1 MLVRSQT
8 NRQPEDPMHSQ
19 IAWSMSRNYRST
31 SLSKKPDNRHSL
43 TPASSLS
50 SVASSKSSD
59 SSTDTTSRSCS
70 STNLSLFTSTD
81 SQSIV
86 QPTAANK
93 PSQSLHKRQQ
103 TKSSMVV
110 NPVIHSNHHG
120 HLLSN
125 RLTRSASTEQ
135 LNPLRFVAHNCL
147 VKCMCLG
154 QMSGEVFAS
163 VGNDNQIKLWAI
175 GNTQSLVVSLFG
187 SADAFNCL

>member
-1 MLVRSQT
+1 
-8 NRQPEDPMHSQ
+8 
-19 IAWSMSRNYRST
+19 MSRNNPRST
-31 SLSKKPDNRHSL
+31 SLTTKTDKRHTVQL

-70 STNLSLFTSTD
+70 STNLSLFTTD
-81 SQSIV
+81 SQLV
-86 QPTAANK
+86 QSTKTNPLNAAK
-93 PSQSLHKRQQ
+93 HHS
-103 TKSSMVV
+103 TKHSMVV
-110 NPVIHSNHHG
+110 NPVITHHPHHSSNHA

-125 RLTRSASTEQ
+125 RLTRSTSTEQ

-175 GNTQSLVVSLFG
+175 GNTQSLVVSVFVCFYIYL
-187 SADAFNCL
+187 DYI

>member
-1 MLVRSQT
+1 
-8 NRQPEDPMHSQ
+8 
-19 IAWSMSRNYRST
+19 MSRNYRST
-31 SLSKKPDNRHSL
+31 SLSKKPDRHTL

-70 STNLSLFTSTD
+70 STNLSLFTTD
-81 SQSIV
+81 SQLAALHS
-86 QPTAANK
+86 QQQANK
-93 PSQSLHKRQQ
+93 SHLNQLNKHHKN
-103 TKSSMVV
+103 KNSMVV
-110 NPVIHSNHHG
+110 NPVITHHPHHTSTH

-125 RLTRSASTEQ
+125 RLTRSTSSEQ

-154 QMSGEVFAS
+154 QTSGEVFAS

-175 GNTQSLVVSLFG
+175 GNTQNLVVSKF
-187 SADAFNCL
+187 FFFVF

>member
-1 MLVRSQT
+1 
-8 NRQPEDPMHSQ
+8 
-19 IAWSMSRNYRST
+19 MSRNYRST
-31 SLSKKPDNRHSL
+31 SLSKKQDNRHNTNHSL

-50 SVASSKSSD
+50 SVASSKSD

-70 STNLSLFTSTD
+70 STNLSLFTSD
-81 SQSIV
+81 SQSIL
-86 QPTAANK
+86 QQQQQQQLKSNQLNK
-93 PSQSLHKRQQ
+93 
-103 TKSSMVV
+103 TKQSMVV
-110 NPVIHSNHHG
+110 NPVIHHHSNHHHHG

-125 RLTRSASTEQ
+125 RLSRSTEQ

-175 GNTQSLVVSLFG
+175 GNTQCLVVSLNFFL
-187 SADAFNCL
+187 SFPFC

>member
-1 MLVRSQT
+1 
-8 NRQPEDPMHSQ
+8 
-19 IAWSMSRNYRST
+19 MSRNYRST
-31 SLSKKPDNRHSL
+31 SLSKKPDTRPSL

-50 SVASSKSSD
+50 SVASSKSTD
-59 SSTDTTSRSCS
+59 SSTDSTSRSCS

-86 QPTAANK
+86 QQSAANK
-93 PSQSLHKRQQ
+93 PHQPLHKRQQ

-110 NPVIHSNHHG
+110 NPVIAHHPHPAAHHG
-120 HLLSN
+120 HLLST
-125 RLTRSASTEQ
+125 RLTRSSSAEQ

-175 GNTQSLVVSLFG
+175 GNTQSLVVSVL
-187 SADAFNCL
+187 SVLNYYYA